1 MTVHRLPARPHPVPT
16 TFDRRRDR
24 ALRLLVSLT
33 QAAMER
39 GDLTPESAAEV
50 MMRCG
55 VPTRIASDVIRNA
68 QNSDPVADWPR
79 LCSVVMPRV
88 APTEPYLPLESLP

>member
-1 MTVHRLPARPHPVPT
+1 MSVIRPAPS

-33 QAAMER
+33 QSAIER

-68 QNSDPVADWPR
+68 QNSDPVADWPQ
-79 LCSVVMPRV
+79 LCNDVLMPRV
-88 APTEPYLPLESLP
+88 APAAWVSTLLGEPRR